1 MDPPGGFGAQED
13 WWGPNLWRRG
23 MKQALREG
31 LVFGA
36 AALGAAVAGA
46 GVLALGFATG
56 STLALSGMGL
66 QR

>member
-1 MDPPGGFGAQED
+1 
-13 WWGPNLWRRG
+13 

-56 STLALSGMGL
+56 VTLALPGMGL